1 MAWLEE
7 WANAATD
14 LKDRLEREPQL
25 HSCGTR
31 MVLGYSN
38 LGVGIAACPKCSP
51 ELIRNAR
58 RPIGDVMGEEAV

>member
-14 LKDRLEREPQL
+14 LKDRLEREPRL

-38 LGVGIAACPKCSP
+38 LRDYLLHAR
-51 ELIRNAR
+51 EL
-58 RPIGDVMGEEAV
+58 P